1 MNKGVLIF
9 AHNSRQVDYALM
21 AIIAGGLAKKNLN
34 VPVSLVT
41 DESTVEWMKISKTIG
56 KTKKV
61 FDKIIE
67 VKKPVT
73 TNQRLLVDA
82 YTSKMVPFVNLNRA
96 SAWDVTPYERT
107 LLIDSDY
114 LVMSKNLNEY
124 WDADSDFMIAS
135 SMNDIRGDRIGV
147 LDQHVSE
154 TGIPLCWATTVMFT
168 KNKRTRLIFNLVEYI
183 RDNYVNY
190 ADLFRFNPSIYRND
204 IAFSIALHMLDG
216 FEHSDYNYLPPVL
229 TASGKDLIYDVADNK
244 IKLLINDDMSEDNV
258 VATTISNR
266 DIHVMN
272 KQSIVRNAKEF
283 MSLI

>member
-1 MNKGVLIF
+1 MTKGILIF

-21 AIIAGGLAKKNLN
+21 AIIAGGFAKKNLQ

-41 DESTVEWMKISKTIG
+41 DESTLEWMKISKVIG
-56 KTKKV
+56 KAKKI

-82 YTSKMVPFVNLNRA
+82 YTSKMVPFVNSNRA
-96 SAWDVTPYERT
+96 SAWDVTPYDRT

-114 LVMSKNLNEY
+114 LIMSKSLHEY
-124 WDADSDFMIAS
+124 WDADSEFMIAP
-135 SMNDIRGDRIGV
+135 SMNDIRGDRIGI
-147 LDQHVSE
+147 LDKHVSE

-168 KNKRTRLIFNLVEYI
+168 KNKKTKLIFDVVEYV
-183 RDNYVNY
+183 RDNYNNY
-190 ADLFRFNPSIYRND
+190 ADLFRFSPNVYRND
-204 IAFSIALHMLDG
+204 IAFSIALHLLDG
-216 FEHSDYNYLPPVL
+216 FEYSKYNYLPSVL
-229 TASGKDLIYDVADNK
+229 TASGKDLIFDVSENR

-258 VATTISNR
+258 LATTVANR
-266 DIHVMN
+266 DIHIMN
-272 KQSIVRNAKEF
+272 KQSIVRNAKAF